1 MRVSTLWSRLKR
13 RSPLSQPSVRRA
25 MSVLGIR
32 LRGGTESVNGEV
44 DLAGRVDHLSE
55 RALQCLPPLR
65 ANATEVEQ
73 AKHALARLLLDQ
85 GRAAMKELAVHGE
98 GASLSDA
105 QATGLE
111 AIVRLTGRP
120 SLMIGGGQVVDP
132 TAEWSEDI
140 QVNDST
146 ISTVIPKVGRL
157 RVPEFVDDPYLGTAF
172 MVAPGL
178 AMTNVHVAITFAER
192 NGVGWRIGT
201 GLTALVD
208 FLGEEGV
215 AATSEF
221 RVVGIELLHPD
232 PRLDLAVLRLAQDD
246 ADRPLPDPLPMNGNV
261 QDVRSGA
268 RVYVVGYPGADDRHD
283 ASVVEQ
289 VFGRTL
295 GVKRLSPGE
304 IASAEPGSVQF
315 THDCSTLRGNS
326 GSGVFSLATGRLF
339 GLHRAGTINLE
350 NRAVNLAAIRQD
362 QRLADL
368 GIGV

>member
-1 MRVSTLWSRLKR
+1 MHINDSARLTR
-13 RSPLSQPSVRRA
+13 RFPLPKYLVRRA
-25 MSVLGIR
+25 INVLGMR
-32 LRGGTESVNGEV
+32 LRGGTESANSRV
-44 DLAGRVDHLSE
+44 DLAVRVDQLSE
-55 RALQCLPPLR
+55 RAMQGLPPLR
-65 ANATEVEQ
+65 ANATEIEQ
-73 AKHALARLLLDQ
+73 ARHALASLLLEQ
-85 GRAAMKELAVHGE
+85 GRGAMRELALHGE
-98 GASLSDA
+98 SASLSAA
-105 QATGLE
+105 QTSGLE

-120 SLMIGGGQVVDP
+120 SLTIVGGQVVNP
-132 TAEWSEDI
+132 PAEWSETI

-146 ISTVIPKVGRL
+146 ISAVIPKVGRL

-178 AMTNVHVAITFAER
+178 AMTNSHVAISFAER
-192 NGVGWRIGT
+192 NGAGWKIGT

-208 FLGEEGV
+208 FLGEEGST
-215 AATSEF
+215 AKSEF

-232 PRLDLAVLRLAQDD
+232 PNLDLAVLRLAQDNTTL
-246 ADRPLPDPLPMNGNV
+246 PLPDALPLNKNV

-268 RVYVVGYPGADDRHD
+268 SVYVIGYPGADDRHE

-295 GVKRLSPGE
+295 GVKRLAPGE

-339 GLHRAGTINLE
+339 GLHRAGTVNLE
-350 NRAVNLAAIRQD
+350 NRAVSLAAIRQD
-362 QRLADL
+362 EHLTAL
-368 GIGV
+368 GIGA